1 MNDAGDSWLT
11 RPLPARSLAAVR
23 ISVGVYAV
31 GLVLGRGP
39 SQLDLARAGFGWDP
53 VGVWTPLDSPP
64 SSGVVAA
71 LGLVALASS
80 AAVVLG
86 WRHRVTGPVSFVAV
100 LLWGTLA
107 SSWGHLFHSDN
118 LVVLHLAVLAW
129 FPAADAWSL
138 DARRGR
144 ARDDGPSGTYGW
156 AVRLAAI
163 ATAVTYVVAGL
174 AKARLGGW
182 DWLDGETLRGL
193 VAHDNLR
200 KELIGAPSTPLAGP
214 VVRQAWLFAPLALAT
229 FAVELGAPL
238 ALLGRRAARWWT
250 AAAWLFHV
258 GIVALMTVSF
268 LYPLTLLAFVPTL
281 VAADAL
287 PLDRLKRA
295 ARPTDGQPEG
305 AGGCVRPPGPAGSQ
319 SEGDGG
325 RSWPPGPAGSP
336 SWVGDR

>member
-1 MNDAGDSWLT
+1 MTAPSPSVSGVAPGASPIAPTGRWLT
-11 RPLPARSLAAVR
+11 RPLPAQALAAVR
-23 ISVGVYAV
+23 IAVGAYAV

-39 SQLDLARAGFGWDP
+39 SQLELAGDGFGWDP
-53 VGVWTPLDSPP
+53 VGVLRPIGSPP
-64 SSGVVAA
+64 TVGLVAA

-80 AAVVLG
+80 VAVVLG
-86 WRHRVTGPVSFVAV
+86 WRHRTTGPVCFVSV
-100 LLWGTLA
+100 LAWATLA

-118 LVVLHLAVLAW
+118 LVVLHLGVVAW

-138 DARRGR
+138 DRRAGR
-144 ARDDGPSGTYGW
+144 RADAGPSSTYGW

-163 ATAVTYVVAGL
+163 TTAVTYVAAGL

-182 DWLDGETLRGL
+182 GWLDGETLRGL

-214 VVRQAWLFAPLALAT
+214 VVRQAWLFTPLALAT

-238 ALLGRRAARWWT
+238 ALLGVRAARAWT
-250 AAAWLFHV
+250 IAAWLFHL

-281 VAADAL
+281 VASEAL
-287 PLDRLKRA
+287 PLRR
-295 ARPTDGQPEG
+295 
-305 AGGCVRPPGPAGSQ
+305 
-319 SEGDGG
+319 
-325 RSWPPGPAGSP
+325 RS
-336 SWVGDR
+336 